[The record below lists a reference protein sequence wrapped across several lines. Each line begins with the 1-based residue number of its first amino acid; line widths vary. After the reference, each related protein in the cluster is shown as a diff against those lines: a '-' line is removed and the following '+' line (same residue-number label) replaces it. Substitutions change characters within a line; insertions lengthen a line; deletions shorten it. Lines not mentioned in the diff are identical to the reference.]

1 MSHRFEG
8 HNLEDALQ
16 MATQELGVDRWQL
29 TYHVL
34 LEKRGFLGG
43 VKRVVIEADINE
55 SAAPPPAAPPPLESY
70 GDVPTQSRG
79 GGAPPPRG
87 NRGPRREAN
96 GNVAGGNTGGGGN
109 RRDARGG
116 GGNGGARR
124 GGGGGGGRD
133 GGGSRD
139 RDRGGRGGS
148 HRDELRVGDFEAF
161 LGDVPEQ
168 GEESPAATLVRDWCE
183 STIFLAKLDL
193 VLRTEENETQIQ
205 VRLYGA
211 DAGRLLDRQG
221 ELLDAIQ
228 VLCNKALVGRK
239 VEKEIE
245 LDCNGF
251 KAERNEEL
259 AERARAAA
267 DRVRNGKREEL
278 LQAMT
283 PIERRIVHI
292 ALRDDA
298 DVTTESRGDGFF
310 KRVAILLRSE
320 AAPKPEVPAA
330 VEADDDAG
338 DEPDTQP
345 AE

>member
-16 MATQELGVDRWQL
+16 MATQALGVDRWQL

-55 SAAPPPAAPPPLESY
+55 SAAPPPPSPPPLESY
-70 GDVPTQSRG
+70 DDVPSRPRG
-79 GGAPPPRG
+79 AGAPAPRG
-87 NRGPRREAN
+87 NRGPRREAD
-96 GNVAGGNTGGGGN
+96 GNTAGGGGN
-109 RRDARGG
+109 RRDSRGG
-116 GGNGGARR
+116 NR
-124 GGGGGGGRD
+124 GPRAGGGGGRD
-133 GGGSRD
+133 GGGS

-193 VLRTEENETQIQ
+193 VLRTEENETQIL

-211 DAGRLLDRQG
+211 DAGRLLDHHG

-251 KAERNEEL
+251 KAERNEDL
-259 AERARAAA
+259 ALRARAAA
-267 DRVRNGKREEL
+267 DRVRNGGREEL
-278 LQAMT
+278 LPAMS

-320 AAPKPEVPAA
+320 AAPKPELPGAA
-330 VEADDDAG
+330 AAG
-338 DEPDTQP
+338 DPDAQP